1 MPLLELL
8 TEPNIA
14 PHEEYKNSFESLEY
28 RMSEDTKSTF
38 YKASLKLLSKTLILT
53 VQFISKTFSQ
63 TIFVFSGLSG
73 DEEYFLNFLLM

>member
-38 YKASLKLLSKTLILT
+38 YKANLKLLSKTLILT
-53 VQFISKTFSQ
+53 VQFIREKHSARQFLYSLNSQ
-63 TIFVFSGLSG
+63 EMKNIF
-73 DEEYFLNFLLM
+73 